1 MPRHGRGR
9 GRRRQRRVIR
19 FIQPCLLVLLHRGE
33 AHGYSL
39 VDGLAEFG
47 FNPEQLDSSIVYR
60 ALREMED
67 EHLLCSEW
75 DKDSQGPAR
84 RVYRI
89 SEAGEAFLTD
99 WIDDLRT
106 TRDEIAALIQAYEK
120 TADSL

>member
-1 MPRHGRGR
+1 MPRRGR
-9 GRRRQRRVIR
+9 RGQGRRQRRVIR

-33 AHGYSL
+33 AHGYTL

-47 FNPEQLDSSIVYR
+47 FDPEKLDSSIVYR

-67 EHLLCSEW
+67 DHLLHSAW
-75 DKDSQGPAR
+75 DEEASQGPAR

-89 SEAGEAFLTD
+89 SEAGEAFLID

-106 TRDEIAALIQAYEK
+106 TRDEIDALIRAFEG
-120 TADSL
+120 TTN

>member
-1 MPRHGRGR
+1 MPGRGRGR

-19 FIQPCLLVLLHRGE
+19 FIQPCLLVLLHRGH
-33 AHGYSL
+33 AHGYTL

-47 FNPEQLDSSIVYR
+47 FNPEELDSSIVYR

-67 EHLLCSEW
+67 EHLLRSEW
-75 DKDSQGPAR
+75 DEDSQGPAR

-106 TRDEIAALIQAYEK
+106 TRDEIEALIQAYEK
-120 TADSL
+120 TTEDI

>member
-1 MPRHGRGR
+1 MPGRGR
-9 GRRRQRRVIR
+9 RGHGRRQRRVIR

-33 AHGYSL
+33 THGYTL

-47 FNPEQLDSSIVYR
+47 FDPQQLDSSIVYR
-60 ALREMED
+60 ALREME
-67 EHLLCSEW
+67 EQHLLRSEW
-75 DKDSQGPAR
+75 DEDSQGPAR

-106 TRDEIAALIQAYEK
+106 TRNEIDALIQAYEISR
-120 TADSL
+120 D

>member
-1 MPRHGRGR
+1 M
-9 GRRRQRRVIR
+9 
-19 FIQPCLLVLLHRGE
+19 QPCLLVLLHRGE
-33 AHGYSL
+33 AHGYTL

-47 FNPEQLDSSIVYR
+47 FDSEQLDSSIVYR

-67 EHLLCSEW
+67 DHLLRSSW
-75 DKDSQGPAR
+75 DEESQGPAR

-106 TRDEIAALIQAYEK
+106 TRDEIDALIQAYEK
-120 TADSL
+120 TTE